1 MANGA
6 SRAPGVLL
14 RAQIPPSV
22 VQVGRIRQDDDDLPR
37 QLLGHHLCPALD
49 DLQVQAVSALP
60 FWPPCTWVLVFC
72 LSQPCMAVRSCLTP
86 LCVCVLPAARTCRQE
101 FADTRQVVQAGFWYA
116 TIQLL
121 QLILTATFV
130 PSGRNSEKSVPY
142 PN

>member
-1 MANGA
+1 
-6 SRAPGVLL
+6 V
-14 RAQIPPSV
+14 
-22 VQVGRIRQDDDDLPR
+22 
-37 QLLGHHLCPALD
+37 
-49 DLQVQAVSALP
+49 
-60 FWPPCTWVLVFC
+60 
-72 LSQPCMAVRSCLTP
+72 
-86 LCVCVLPAARTCRQE
+86 CVCVYVCVCVCVCSPRTCRQE